1 MVMKKVFGV
10 GAVVCVFAFSHNAY
24 ADVACGVNSF
34 DPMILTE
41 ADFVNRNGVY
51 IGKWNGYLDLYL
63 SNYSFGFLAGKS
75 YKVSY
80 RLKCDVNGEM
90 GNQFLGLKLSDDT
103 VVGPNSNVCDGQG
116 GTEALV
122 EYTVP
127 AGATVVGMTVGTVSG
142 ASAFDGEIS
151 ISDVMVVDSG
161 QDTSSFIAYEPC
173 IKIATTKMNEV
184 RATAVQERLD
194 DVRDTIDSLIT
205 QMQNNAID
213 VDALAVQKQ
222 TRPDATCP
230 AGKNCLLVTDPTNAE
245 NWYVIADTNDAL
257 LASNNTDSG
266 TSGGDSGTSNNTPN
280 TPEIDT
286 SESGTSGSGEIE
298 P

>member
-1 MVMKKVFGV
+1 MKNALNKTFCVC
-10 GAVVCVFAFSHNAY
+10 AVVGVFAFSHSAY
-24 ADVACGVNSF
+24 ADVACGVNLF
-34 DPMILTE
+34 NPMVLTE
-41 ADFVNRNGVY
+41 ADFRYDDVY
-51 IGKWNGYLDLYL
+51 VGRWNEYLDLYL
-63 SNYSFGFLAGKS
+63 SNYSFGFLPGKS

-80 RLKCDVNGEM
+80 QYGCTSDVNS
-90 GNQFLGLKLSDDT
+90 GNQFLGLKLSDGT
-103 VVGPNSNVCDGQG
+103 IVGPGSNVCTGVG
-116 GTEALV
+116 NNMTTV
-122 EYTVP
+122 EYTSP
-127 AGATVVGMTVGTVSG
+127 AGATVVGMVVGTMNG
-142 ASAFDGEIS
+142 ATPWNNDILLNN
-151 ISDVMVVDSG
+151 VMVVDSG
-161 QDTSSFIAYEPC
+161 QNTSSFIAYNPC

-194 DVRDTIDSLIT
+194 DVRDTIADLID
-205 QMQNNAID
+205 QMQLNAIG
-213 VDALAVQKQ
+213 VDALAVEKQ
-222 TRPDATCP
+222 TRPNATCP

-266 TSGGDSGTSNNTPN
+266 TSNNTPN